1 MKKKAFNVRNAEFT
15 DTAAIF
21 ALIKKNP
28 KELVPRSQSDIVQN
42 IDRFLVCERKGKIA
56 GVVSWAIL
64 PEIGRAA
71 HPTVEIKSLAVD
83 KSFRKE
89 GLGRLL
95 VEAAIE
101 RVKTIQPEQII
112 VLTFTPEFFRKFG
125 FVEISKVTIMHK
137 LYSGCI
143 NCTKYDSPFTCP
155 EVAMI
160 MELRKDG

>member
-1 MKKKAFNVRNAEFT
+1 MKKKGLNVRNAEFT

-21 ALIKKNP
+21 ALIKRNP

-112 VLTFTPEFFRKFG
+112 VLTFTPDFFRKFG
-125 FVEISKVTIMHK
+125 FVEVSKVTIMHK

-155 EVAMI
+155 EVAMSLS
-160 MELRKDG
+160 LR

>member
-1 MKKKAFNVRNAEFT
+1 MKKKGFNVRNAEFT

-42 IDRFLVCERKGKIA
+42 TDRFLVCEHKGKVA

-64 PEIGRAA
+64 PEIGKAV

-83 KSFRKE
+83 KSFRKK
-89 GLGRLL
+89 GVGRLL

-101 RVKTIQPEQII
+101 RVRILQPEQII
-112 VLTFTPEFFRKFG
+112 VLTFTPDFFRKFG

-143 NCTKYDSPFTCP
+143 NCTKYDSPYTCP
-155 EVAMI
+155 EVAMSLS
-160 MELRKDG
+160 LR

>member
-1 MKKKAFNVRNAEFT
+1 MKKKVFNVRNAEFT

-42 IDRFLVCERKGKIA
+42 TDRFLVCEQKGRIA

-64 PEIGRAA
+64 PEIGKAV

-83 KSFRKE
+83 KSFRKK
-89 GLGRLL
+89 GVGRLL

-101 RVKTIQPEQII
+101 RVKIIQPEQII
-112 VLTFTPEFFRKFG
+112 VLTFTPDFFRKFG

-143 NCTKYDSPFTCP
+143 NCTKYDSPYTCP
-155 EVAMI
+155 EVAMSLS
-160 MELRKDG
+160 LR